1 MSCRGRRER
10 AEAAPCCWVKPETC
24 SAFGWTGGGQLG
36 YASKWMEPTDITVR
50 ILQDIREDIRGMR
63 SEQLSFREE
72 LRLLREEQREFRE
85 QAFARFEV
93 IETTLRDLAEQLVM
107 LARGTK
113 VAIEERGKTEER
125 FREIERRIDQVER
138 RLPPSGPN

>member
-1 MSCRGRRER
+1 
-10 AEAAPCCWVKPETC
+10 
-24 SAFGWTGGGQLG
+24 
-36 YASKWMEPTDITVR
+36 MEPTDITIR

-63 SEQLSFREE
+63 GEQLAFREE
-72 LRLLREEQREFRE
+72 LRLLREEQREFRD

-107 LARGTK
+107 LARGMK
-113 VAIEERGKTEER
+113 AAIEERAKTEER

-138 RLPPSGPN
+138 RLSPSGPH